1 MSSFKTSQKG
11 INLITSYESCQ
22 LEAYNHG
29 DVWTIGWGHT
39 AGVHPGMRITKD
51 QADAYLKSDLHS
63 RENSLNNLGLD
74 INQDQFDALM
84 SFIYNCGFGAFCK
97 STLYSLV
104 RGNPKNPQIAKEF
117 LKYNKSRGKVLQGL
131 TNRRKTEADVYFGKP
146 VKINFN
152 SGYTGTKSY
161 TVYHNTYTGPDKGQ
175 TSIFFTDISPEVK
188 SILDARKAF
197 YSTNHRDSDTL
208 NFLYKKTAYC
218 IASSIYKKQVVT
230 LTFPDDNNPSST
242 GGGIKDKGLYQQIYR
257 GNNTIVYYP
266 KPVLV
271 SAGIE
276 SDGDFGSLQTANISF
291 TIFTMTQLESIGLP
305 FMTLGN
311 TLNLEYGWIGAGAGG
326 NGGSFT
332 GYIKDFSYRLN
343 EDGSFACSVSAVG
356 RGIDVITS
364 EVNSPLSSDITT
376 TTPSD
381 SASDANDKQYIGTG
395 IAGKLYRLMMS
406 GDSVVKV
413 ETNSAYSKGASS
425 ALKQIDQIS
434 DTKTYF
440 YKSKFTSSQINNLK
454 NNDILVTDNGLKLC
468 IFESSNDT
476 NPTLYTGTIYSD
488 ESCTHVIDSVHA
500 YEYLRNDVN
509 NVLYANPGSKNDIKL
524 VSAFYS
530 YNISATSNKRLPT
543 YYETVRISNNGT
555 VDLTKKDTPDNETD
569 SPATDITTTESKETR
584 YEDTYFITLQDL
596 NDIINDLLLECETYP
611 YPDDHVNIKCVA
623 YGNMPKVGTDDYL
636 ISADP
641 GKVVFPGYANYGGG
655 KMDYNN
661 TMNYN
666 ITLEYY
672 DESKDPQVMK
682 VGEAMGKG
690 YLAAIELNVTY
701 ILECLQKS
709 GTDPQ
714 GVQKSAP
721 SSIAD
726 FYHTIFNEINADSGG
741 RFNLSL
747 VSNPK
752 KEKEYLIINSLFTTE
767 DITEPYEIT
776 CCTTDSICRSADL
789 SSNIPSDVA
798 AAAAIEHLSTSQKT
812 STMGVQILKGNT
824 SSQIQDKASLI
835 TTAQSQAES
844 LSGLKESEKDL
855 YAQTVTSLRD
865 TLKSLYVSNPVGSFI
880 IPLNFSFTLDGIE
893 GFIFGNS
900 ITCNYLP
907 SIYRD
912 KNTARCGFTVTKV
925 HHSIQRNDWT
935 TTIDTCFRVFYTGI
949 KQENKSINGITQNN
963 TFTENTYTIPSIDQT
978 IAIASGHPG
987 LPTTKT
993 SSSNTKTLS
1002 LSSAI
1007 PENSNI
1013 KLSSAIPGNSK

>member
-1 MSSFKTSQKG
+1 MTSFKTSQKG

-29 DVWTIGWGHT
+29 DAWTIGWGHT
-39 AGVHPGMRITKD
+39 GNVHSGMRISKE
-51 QADAYLKSDLHS
+51 QADTFLRKDLHS
-63 RENSLNNLGLD
+63 RETSLNNLNLN

-84 SFIYNCGFGAFCK
+84 SFVYNCGLGTLLK
-97 STLYSLV
+97 STLYSLIKS
-104 RGNPKNPQIAKEF
+104 NPKNPQIAKEF

-146 VKINFN
+146 VNINFN
-152 SGYTGTKSY
+152 NAYKGTRSY
-161 TVYHNTYTGPDKGQ
+161 TVHHNTYTGPDKGQ
-175 TSIFFTDISPEVK
+175 TSIFFTDIDTDVK
-188 SILDARKAF
+188 NILDARKSF

-218 IASSIYKKQVVT
+218 IASSIYKKQAVT
-230 LTFPDDNNPSST
+230 LTFPDDNNPTST
-242 GGGIKDKGLYQQIYR
+242 GGGIKDKGLYQQIHR

-291 TIFTMTQLESIGLP
+291 TIFTMAQLESIGLP

-343 EDGSFACSVSAVG
+343 SDGSFSCSVSAVG

-381 SASDANDKQYIGTG
+381 SVSDANDKQYIGTG

-406 GDSVVKV
+406 GDSVVHV

-434 DTKTYF
+434 GTKTYIYYNEF
-440 YKSKFTSSQINNLK
+440 NLHELDKLAQNNIKILSSSRVFVAYTPGHEDDNAIYTGQLFK
-454 NNDILVTDNGLKLC
+454 NDNGTEPISKAEAITYLANNNHILYPAPN
-468 IFESSNDT
+468 I
-476 NPTLYTGTIYSD
+476 YTGYKYITLGYQ
-488 ESCTHVIDSVHA
+488 
-500 YEYLRNDVN
+500 
-509 NVLYANPGSKNDIKL
+509 
-524 VSAFYS
+524 
-530 YNISATSNKRLPT
+530 YNIQTGNNQRIPT
-543 YYETVRISNNGT
+543 RDEFSKIAYGHS
-555 VDLTKKDTPDNETD
+555 VDLTKKDTTTNETD
-569 SPATDITTTESKETR
+569 PPATDTTTTESKEAQ

-611 YPDDHVNIKCVA
+611 YSDDHVNIKCVA
-623 YGNMPKVGTDDYL
+623 YGNMPKVGTEDYL

-721 SSIAD
+721 TSIAD
-726 FYHTIFNEINADSGG
+726 FYHTLFNEINADSGG

-752 KEKEYLIINSLFTTE
+752 KEKEYLIINSLFTTD

-776 CCTTDSICRSADL
+776 CCTNDSICRSADL

-824 SSQIQDKASLI
+824 SSQIQDKSSLI
-835 TTAQSQAES
+835 STAQSQAES

-893 GFIFGNS
+893 GFVFGNC

-925 HHSIQRNDWT
+925 HHNIQRNDWT
-935 TTIDTCFRVFYTGI
+935 TTIDTCFRVFYNGTQKEDITVSKGRASSDNHLFTESNKIVPSVQQTLYKEPFLTGI
-949 KQENKSINGITQNN
+949 SRIN
-963 TFTENTYTIPSIDQT
+963 
-978 IAIASGHPG
+978 
-987 LPTTKT
+987 
-993 SSSNTKTLS
+993 
-1002 LSSAI
+1002 
-1007 PENSNI
+1007 
-1013 KLSSAIPGNSK
+1013 

>member
-1 MSSFKTSQKG
+1 MTSFKTSQKG

-22 LEAYNHG
+22 LEAYNTG
-29 DVWTIGWGHT
+29 DAWTIGWGHT
-39 AGVHPGMRITKD
+39 GNVHSGMRISKE
-51 QADAYLKSDLHS
+51 QADTFLRKDLHS
-63 RENSLNNLGLD
+63 RETSLNNLNLN

-84 SFIYNCGFGAFCK
+84 SFVYNCGLGTLLK
-97 STLYSLV
+97 STLYSLIKS
-104 RGNPKNPQIAKEF
+104 NPKNPQIAKEF

-131 TNRRKTEADVYFGKP
+131 TNRRKTEADVYFGKH
-146 VKINFN
+146 VNINFN
-152 SGYTGTKSY
+152 NAYKGTRSY
-161 TVYHNTYTGPDKGQ
+161 TVHHNTYTGPDKGQ
-175 TSIFFTDISPEVK
+175 TSIFFTDIDTDVK
-188 SILDARKAF
+188 NILDARKSF

-218 IASSIYKKQVVT
+218 IASSIYKKQAVT
-230 LTFPDDNNPSST
+230 LTFPDDNNPTST
-242 GGGIKDKGLYQQIYR
+242 GGGIKDKGLYQQIHR
-257 GNNTIVYYP
+257 GNNTIVYYT

-291 TIFTMTQLESIGLP
+291 TIFTMAQLESIGLP

-343 EDGSFACSVSAVG
+343 SDGSFSCSVSAVG

-364 EVNSPLSSDITT
+364 EVNSPLSSEITT
-376 TTPSD
+376 TNPSD
-381 SASDANDKQYIGTG
+381 SVSEANDKQYIGTG

-406 GDSVVKV
+406 GDSVVHV

-434 DTKTYF
+434 GTKTYF
-440 YKSKFTSSQINNLK
+440 YKNQFTSSQINNLK
-454 NNDILVTDNGLKLC
+454 NNDIIVTDNGLKLC
-468 IFESSNDT
+468 IFEDPDKTKPTIYNDTGFNPDTSESSNDA

-488 ESCTHVIDSVHA
+488 KSCTHVIDSVHA
-500 YEYLRNDVN
+500 YEYLRKNAG
-509 NVLYANPGSKNDIKL
+509 NVLYANPGGKNDIKL

-530 YNISATSNKRLPT
+530 YTVSATNNKRRPT
-543 YYETVRISNNGT
+543 YYETVQISYNGT
-555 VDLTKKDTPDNETD
+555 VDLTKKDETD
-569 SPATDITTTESKETR
+569 PPATDTTTTESKEAQ

-611 YPDDHVNIKCVA
+611 YSDDHVNIKCVA
-623 YGNMPKVGTDDYL
+623 YGNMPQVGTEDYL

-666 ITLEYY
+666 IPLEYY

-721 SSIAD
+721 TSIAD
-726 FYHTIFNEINADSGG
+726 FYHTLFNEINADSGG

-752 KEKEYLIINSLFTTE
+752 KEKEYLIINSLFTTD

-776 CCTTDSICRSADL
+776 CCTNDSICRSADL

-824 SSQIQDKASLI
+824 SSRIQDKSSLI
-835 TTAQSQAES
+835 STAQSQAES

-893 GFIFGNS
+893 GFVFGNC

-925 HHSIQRNDWT
+925 HHNIQRNDWT
-935 TTIDTCFRVFYTGI
+935 TTIDTCFRVFYNGTQKEDITVSKGRASSDNHLFTESNKIVPSVQQTLYKEPFLTGI
-949 KQENKSINGITQNN
+949 SRIN
-963 TFTENTYTIPSIDQT
+963 
-978 IAIASGHPG
+978 
-987 LPTTKT
+987 
-993 SSSNTKTLS
+993 
-1002 LSSAI
+1002 
-1007 PENSNI
+1007 
-1013 KLSSAIPGNSK
+1013 